1 MARALDPLVR
11 SVDGLVGEKVAML
24 VEVEY
29 DSEWGHQAWCP
40 VLLCGFVLTG
50 LESVWVPPHCTC

>member
-1 MARALDPLVR
+1 MLSDRQQTRGVARALDPLVR

-29 DSEWGHQAWCP
+29 DSESHHSALLP
-40 VLLCGFVLTG
+40 VDL
-50 LESVWVPPHCTC
+50 